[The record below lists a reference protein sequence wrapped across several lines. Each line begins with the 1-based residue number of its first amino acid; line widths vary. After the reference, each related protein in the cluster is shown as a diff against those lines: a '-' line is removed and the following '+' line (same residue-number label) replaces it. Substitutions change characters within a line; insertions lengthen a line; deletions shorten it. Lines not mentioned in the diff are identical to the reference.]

1 MKTVLITGSNRGIG
15 LEFVRQYINEGWQVI
30 ACCRNTESAHQLNN
44 IKDSNSNRLII
55 HKLDVS
61 NFKMIEEL
69 ASTLHDTPIDLLINN
84 AGIYGGNNNTFGSI
98 DYQDW
103 TNAFVINTMAALKI
117 AESFVSNIECSNIKK
132 MVFLSSQMGSI
143 SDNGS
148 GQSYIYRST
157 KTALNSVVKSLSID
171 LKHKGI
177 KVLTLHPGWVLT
189 DMGGTN
195 AQITTEESV
204 KSIKNIIDNMNMNN
218 SGSFLDYEGKT
229 ILW

>member
-15 LEFVRQYINEGWQVI
+15 LEFVKQYINEGWQVI
-30 ACCRNTESAHQLNN
+30 ACCRNTKSAHQLNN
-44 IKDSNSNRLII
+44 IKDSNTNRLII

-69 ASTLHDTPIDLLINN
+69 ASKLHDTPIDLLINN
-84 AGIYGGNNNTFGSI
+84 AGIYGGNNNTFGNV

-103 TNAFVINTMAALKI
+103 ANAFVINSMAALKI
-117 AESFVSNIECSNIKK
+117 AESFVSNIEYSNIKK

-143 SDNGS
+143 DDNES

-204 KSIKNIIDNMNMNN
+204 KGMKNIIDNMNINN

-229 ILW
+229 IQW